1 MSNLGEE
8 KFCLR
13 WNDFET
19 NISSA
24 FKELKNEQDFF
35 DITLACAGEKQVQ
48 AHKVILSACSPFF
61 KTILRK
67 NPHQHPLVYLKGV
80 QYEEVLSVVNFM
92 YHGEVNVAQESLAS
106 FLAVAEEL
114 QVKGLSQD
122 NTEKTNE
129 SSKQLQSMPSRGIE
143 KTKDKPGSSDSSLK
157 QPRTQGVFRQGMI
170 NTGDINTRVKTE
182 EPAIIDFEPVEEI
195 TAEPMIETVD
205 FPADSS
211 GYDYDQDCETL
222 GQAGLY
228 GEDMGH
234 GQIADLTPDIGSQHD
249 FSWKSGWNEKKSVS
263 CDICF
268 KTFKSKGSLTNHL
281 GIHKGLTTCSICQ
294 KVFATTSSLNL
305 HMKNC
310 HALSQ

>member
-1 MSNLGEE
+1 MSNLGED

-24 FKELKNEQDFF
+24 FKELKNDQDFF

-61 KTILRK
+61 KTILKK

-122 NTEKTNE
+122 NNEKAKQTTIPIEKTGDKHGGTE
-129 SSKQLQSMPSRGIE
+129 GSSKQ
-143 KTKDKPGSSDSSLK
+143 
-157 QPRTQGVFRQGMI
+157 PRSQGVFRQGII
-170 NTGDINTRVKTE
+170 NTGDTNTRVKTE
-182 EPAIIDFEPVEEI
+182 APAIIDFEPVEEI
-195 TAEPMIETVD
+195 TAEPMIETDD
-205 FPADSS
+205 FAADSS
-211 GYDYDQDCETL
+211 GYDYDPDCETL
-222 GQAGLY
+222 GQVGMY

-234 GQIADLTPDIGSQHD
+234 GQIADLTQDIGSQHNYT
-249 FSWKSGWNEKKSVS
+249 WKSGWNEKKNVS

-310 HALSQ
+310 HAISQ

>member
-1 MSNLGEE
+1 MSNLGED

-24 FKELKNEQDFF
+24 FKELKNDQDFF

-61 KTILRK
+61 KTILKK

-80 QYEEVLSVVNFM
+80 QYEEVLSVINFM

-122 NTEKTNE
+122 NNEKAKQSTIPIEKTGDNHGSTDG
-129 SSKQLQSMPSRGIE
+129 SSKQQRS
-143 KTKDKPGSSDSSLK
+143 
-157 QPRTQGVFRQGMI
+157 QGVFRQGII
-170 NTGDINTRVKTE
+170 NTGDTNTRVKTE

-195 TAEPMIETVD
+195 TAEPMIETDD
-205 FPADSS
+205 FAADSS
-211 GYDYDQDCETL
+211 GYDYDPDCETL
-222 GQAGLY
+222 GQVGMY

-234 GQIADLTPDIGSQHD
+234 GQIADLTQDIGSQHNYT
-249 FSWKSGWNEKKSVS
+249 WKSGWNEKKNVS

-310 HALSQ
+310 HAISQ